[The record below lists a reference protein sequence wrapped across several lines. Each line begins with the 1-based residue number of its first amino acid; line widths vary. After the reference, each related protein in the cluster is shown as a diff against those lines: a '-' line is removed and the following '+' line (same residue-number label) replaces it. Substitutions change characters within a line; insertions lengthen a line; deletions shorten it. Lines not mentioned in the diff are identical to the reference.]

1 MLKYSLR
8 ALGDTILP
16 KEQPKSTIYEKISE
30 WLDIYHSTES
40 AEEKNKVKNLI
51 VGKMSPVV
59 KYIARTIA
67 RRATD
72 PIDDLVQAGFI
83 GLLKAIEQY
92 SKERNDNFRVYAGYL
107 IIGEMKHYLRDK
119 LNTIRV
125 PRHIQELAIR
135 INNFTKTL
143 TTEELERLT
152 SEDVALALQIPTK
165 SVDFA
170 LQMDRRRS
178 TLSLEDIFNEDDS
191 LGYEEILV
199 EKNYKANA
207 EVADNRIIF
216 KDIIEK
222 LPTEQRYLINL
233 YYNQGLN
240 QKEIAERLKLTQM
253 TVSRRMKKVFHTIY
267 ELMEEQNRI
276 AEKEGSN
283 ESGDE

>member
-1 MLKYSLR
+1 M
-8 ALGDTILP
+8 
-16 KEQPKSTIYEKISE
+16 
-30 WLDIYHSTES
+30 
-40 AEEKNKVKNLI
+40 
-51 VGKMSPVV
+51 
-59 KYIARTIA
+59 
-67 RRATD
+67 
-72 PIDDLVQAGFI
+72 
-83 GLLKAIEQY
+83 
-92 SKERNDNFRVYAGYL
+92 
-107 IIGEMKHYLRDK
+107 
-119 LNTIRV
+119 
-125 PRHIQELAIR
+125 
-135 INNFTKTL
+135 
-143 TTEELERLT
+143 T
-152 SEDVALALQIPTK
+152 SEDVALALRIPTK

-178 TLSLEDIFNEDDS
+178 TLSLDDIFNEDDS